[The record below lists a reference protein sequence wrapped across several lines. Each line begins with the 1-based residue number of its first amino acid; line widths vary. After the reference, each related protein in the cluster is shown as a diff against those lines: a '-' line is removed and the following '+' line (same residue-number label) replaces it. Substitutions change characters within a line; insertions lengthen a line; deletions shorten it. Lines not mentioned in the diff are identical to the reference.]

1 MAIQRAKP
9 KKTRKG
15 QSSITGGGIGLFTA
29 EVFHQDDFIGEYRG
43 EKITKKEG
51 ERRAL
56 DAQNNNRANYIFALN
71 DCTPGTDEDVDAGR
85 GGNHTKWINNAD
97 IDQTNCYAANLVI
110 DGKNRVGIFAAD
122 RVEKGQELFFHYYW
136 PKEFTQAFGTP
147 PDFQAPRAPCTLRTS
162 KSPEISTPQASRVK
176 NKNKGDQGRQVDLC
190 KCEDTSL
197 FQSYTTLDRVE
208 LHNASP
214 LDVASFLVKPVR
226 SCFAPRSE
234 SHGPRGTC
242 AHMYWTW

>member
-1 MAIQRAKP
+1 MANCKGHKPSANGEKQCRTDARSDPSFPGCRCHKPGISTCLSESCACVVSGRECDPRICGEKCDTHCRNMAIQRAKP

-29 EVFHQDDFIGEYRG
+29 EVLHQDDFIGEYRG

-71 DCTPGTDEDVDAGR
+71 DYEDVDAGR

-147 PDFQAPRAPCTLRTS
+147 PDFQGPPPPEQQLLERHARFERRNRRRSPRH
-162 KSPEISTPQASRVK
+162 KRV
-176 NKNKGDQGRQVDLC
+176 G
-190 KCEDTSL
+190 
-197 FQSYTTLDRVE
+197 
-208 LHNASP
+208 
-214 LDVASFLVKPVR
+214 
-226 SCFAPRSE
+226 
-234 SHGPRGTC
+234 
-242 AHMYWTW
+242 